1 MITAIRTKAI
11 RTPIAHIASILG
23 WLQQALTD
31 KYILGQEEH
40 GGQLWKKPGA
50 LKNAT
55 EEVLDLVTYQA
66 TAKEQLREMAVAGA
80 SARDAYEFLYDEE
93 IP

>member
-1 MITAIRTKAI
+1 MYPAMSS
-11 RTPIAHIASILG
+11 TPIAHIASILR

-50 LKNAT
+50 LHNAT
-55 EEVLDLVTYQA
+55 EEVLDLVTYHA
-66 TAKEQLREMAVAGA
+66 TAKDQLRQMARDGK
-80 SARDAYEFLYDEE
+80 SAKDAYEFLYHEE
-93 IP
+93 LPQ